1 MTEFRRKA
9 GQFFLETAVILYDD
23 LARRAGQENAEKK
36 LVQRQVSSARRL
48 DELIDRH
55 GDGHWEAQRRS
66 LNSCDDLER

>member
-48 DELIDRH
+48 DELIDLH
-55 GDGHWEAQRRS
+55 GDGQWEAHRWS
-66 LNSCDDLER
+66 LNSADDLER